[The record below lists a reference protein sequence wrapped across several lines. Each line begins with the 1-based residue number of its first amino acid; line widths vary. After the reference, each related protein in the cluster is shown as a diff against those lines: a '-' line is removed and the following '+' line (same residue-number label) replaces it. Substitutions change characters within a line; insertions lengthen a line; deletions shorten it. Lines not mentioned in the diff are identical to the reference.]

1 MQRGYRWHKLPNE
14 AERSGD
20 VEASPPLVGMSDQV
34 GEPDARRAFRDDRKR
49 GVTIAQA
56 LDSASATKLRVAK
69 AREAADPLAQRKLE
83 GGNRSELISQTQLL
97 QGFVSG
103 EAGHVTPL
111 AKTVPKPAGR
121 GCGLRNRSSLHWQPL

>member
-1 MQRGYRWHKLPNE
+1 MHRGYGRHQLPNE
-14 AERSGD
+14 AKRSGD
-20 VEASPPLVGMSDQV
+20 VEASPPLVSIRDQV
-34 GEPDARRAFRDDRKR
+34 GEPDARRTLGDDRKR
-49 GVTIAQA
+49 GVTIVQA
-56 LDSASATKLRVAK
+56 LDPASASKLRVAE

-83 GGNRSELISQTQLL
+83 GRNCSELVSKTQLL

-103 EAGHVTPL
+103 DAGHVTPL